1 MREAHLEE
9 EVEEE
14 DADHGSLWGYYTCLR
29 DHRGFRLLF
38 LASVVDNL
46 GAWLSYVSLLGMVER
61 FSGGSGLALSAVV
74 LIRFLPALLLGPVV
88 GVVADRCNRVRTMVV
103 ASLAD
108 AALVA
113 ALALVRRP
121 EQAWLLYVLLAAQF
135 TGIAFYDPARH
146 ALIPLTVPKRQLSLA
161 TTIDSFAWSLTG
173 AVGASIGGV
182 IASRLGN
189 STCFL
194 LDGATYLV
202 AAWCAAQLPLGLGQP
217 GATASAS
224 AAAAAGGDGALRKSR
239 GGLDNIRSADPAA
252 TEAELADVRG
262 GGRGGAAG
270 HDPQGGRPS
279 DAWVAVDVGKTNGG
293 APGASGGKGA
303 AWLLEDQREILA
315 ATPDSGKAAEGP
327 GTAWPGDKP
336 PSVLWGAAADALAG
350 GLGAAAEGWRFMA
363 ARGNRGVAGIVCIK
377 ACGSLAWGAVD
388 LLNVRFSEMPS
399 LQSLGDQSTTL
410 GLIFATV
417 GLGCF
422 LGPIGMNRAVAPR
435 RLPLMVGV
443 AASFA
448 FVAAG
453 FGMMLAGYTQGIG
466 WVLAATFVR
475 SIGSSTLWVYSTL
488 LLQLTVP
495 NSLLGRMS
503 ALDMAFFTLA
513 EMASSLLAGAAFDLL
528 HASLFEVVA
537 AFTAVAVAMA
547 VAWAG
552 LAAAYVRRLRAGD
565 GGVGGQYLPVARHEP
580 EDG

>member
-224 AAAAAGGDGALRKSR
+224 AAAAA
-239 GGLDNIRSADPAA
+239 
-252 TEAELADVRG
+252 
-262 GGRGGAAG
+262 
-270 HDPQGGRPS
+270 
-279 DAWVAVDVGKTNGG
+279 
-293 APGASGGKGA
+293 
-303 AWLLEDQREILA
+303 
-315 ATPDSGKAAEGP
+315 EGP

-388 LLNVRFSEMPS
+388 LLNVR
-399 LQSLGDQSTTL
+399 
-410 GLIFATV
+410 
-417 GLGCF
+417 
-422 LGPIGMNRAVAPR
+422 RAPPPA
-435 RLPLMVGV
+435 RLLKGV
-443 AASFA
+443 
-448 FVAAG
+448 
-453 FGMMLAGYTQGIG
+453 
-466 WVLAATFVR
+466 
-475 SIGSSTLWVYSTL
+475 
-488 LLQLTVP
+488 
-495 NSLLGRMS
+495 
-503 ALDMAFFTLA
+503 
-513 EMASSLLAGAAFDLL
+513 
-528 HASLFEVVA
+528 
-537 AFTAVAVAMA
+537 
-547 VAWAG
+547 
-552 LAAAYVRRLRAGD
+552 
-565 GGVGGQYLPVARHEP
+565 
-580 EDG
+580 